1 MRIIVLL
8 VRPRKMEA
16 RIQNKIDAHLR
27 AFKLSIQDN
36 LRNKNIKLINS
47 SGEDYTLDF
56 LQTIFDFEGLQL
68 EKEDF
73 QRRRRVKNQVPKT
86 ERCCAKRANGEQ
98 CTRRRLDS
106 QFCGT
111 HKKGAP
117 HGVVSEDQ
125 GTSSTAID
133 KVEIWMQDFNGINY
147 FVDKQHNVY
156 SPEDIVAN
164 NVNPAVIGRWTQQT
178 TTSGVETYNLELY
191 S

>member
-1 MRIIVLL
+1 
-8 VRPRKMEA
+8 MEA
-16 RIQNKIDAHLR
+16 RLQNKIEAYFR
-27 AFKLSIQDN
+27 SFKLFIQDS
-36 LRNKNIKLINS
+36 LLKDKNIKLVNS
-47 SGEDYTLDF
+47 SGEDQTLDF
-56 LQTIFDFEGLQL
+56 LQTIFDYEGLQL

-98 CTRRRLDS
+98 CTRRRLDN

-125 GTSSTAID
+125 GASSTNID

-147 FVDKQHNVY
+147 FVDKQKNVY
-156 SPEDIVAN
+156 SPEDIVGN
-164 NVNPAVIGRWTQQT
+164 KFNPTVIGTWSKTI
-178 TTSGVETYNLELY
+178 TSNGEEIYDLQLVA
-191 S
+191 

>member
-1 MRIIVLL
+1 
-8 VRPRKMEA
+8 MEA

-27 AFKLSIQDN
+27 AFKLAIQDR
-36 LRNKNIKLINS
+36 LRDKNIRLVNS

-125 GTSSTAID
+125 GQSSATID

-147 FVDKQHNVY
+147 FVDKHHNVY

-164 NVNPAVIGRWTQQT
+164 NVNPAVIGRWSKQN
-178 TTSGVETYNLELY
+178 TSSGEGAYALQLFT
-191 S
+191 

>member
-1 MRIIVLL
+1 
-8 VRPRKMEA
+8 MES
-16 RIQNKIDAHLR
+16 RIQTKIDVHLR
-27 AFKLSIQDN
+27 AFKLSIQDR
-36 LRNKNIKLINS
+36 LRDQNVRVVNDDGDDL
-47 SGEDYTLDF
+47 TLDF
-56 LQTIFDFEGLQL
+56 LQMVFDYEGLQL
-68 EKEDF
+68 MKEDF

-117 HGVVSEDQ
+117 HGIVSDEQ
-125 GTSSTAID
+125 GQSIQTID

-164 NVNPAVIGRWTQQT
+164 NINPSVIGRWSIT
-178 TTSGVETYNLELY
+178 TDSSGIDTYQLQL
-191 S
+191 SQ

>member
-1 MRIIVLL
+1 MPVFILL
-8 VRPRKMEA
+8 CLLFTMEA

-27 AFKLSIQDN
+27 AFKLSIQDT
-36 LRNKNIKLINS
+36 LREKNIRLVNS
-47 SGEDYTLDF
+47 SCQDYTLDF

-106 QFCGT
+106 LFCGT

-117 HGVVSEDQ
+117 HGIVTEDQ
-125 GTSSTAID
+125 AQSSTTID

-147 FVDKQHNVY
+147 FVDKHHNVY

-164 NVNPAVIGRWTQQT
+164 NTNPTVIGHWTKKAT
-178 TTSGVETYNLELY
+178 ESGQESYELNLFT
-191 S
+191 

>member
-1 MRIIVLL
+1 
-8 VRPRKMEA
+8 MET

-27 AFKLSIQDN
+27 SFKLSIQDK
-36 LRNKNIKLINS
+36 LREKNMRILTD
-47 SGEDYTLDF
+47 SGEDNTLDI
-56 LQTIFDFEGLQL
+56 LQMVFDFEGLQL

-73 QRRRRVKNQVPKT
+73 QRRRRVKNQVPKS

-98 CTRRRLDS
+98 CTRRKLDI

-117 HGVVSEDQ
+117 HGIVSDEQ
-125 GTSSTAID
+125 GQTRQTID

-147 FVDKQHNVY
+147 FVDKQNNVY

-164 NVNPAVIGRWTQQT
+164 KVNPSIIGKWSKSRLTDT
-178 TTSGVETYNLELY
+178 TDSYNLELY
-191 S
+191 Q